1 MQGRA
6 IAAAL
11 LVLAAAMMGAL
22 LANYYLSML
31 SPGGTATTS
40 GTLAIMLTDPP
51 RVPLGVSA
59 IYLSYNTI
67 GVHFAEAGNQS
78 GWVSAS
84 VRGTANLMQL
94 VNISTTIA
102 SLNITGKLN
111 LLRFNVSSVKVTY
124 NGVNY
129 TCYVPS
135 NELTVPIV
143 GGVEVRAGAVSAV
156 ILDLEPMVLNMGSAE
171 NPIFVLR
178 PSAKA
183 MPVPA
188 EETSREMARQGF
200 TVDLKAKA
208 WWARM
213 SERLA
218 KRIEITSAQL
228 TNSSLRVTL
237 RNVGNESVAL
247 RLLVIWPAAGPM
259 MSSRAMAPPAFF
271 HSAVFVIEENG
282 TLVPLQ
288 FGCGPV
294 VSNRT
299 QLEKCL
305 IFGGAQGKLADLLQ
319 GSGYVLG
326 ANSTAALSYEGF
338 ITLGYGIQ
346 GCRLVEV
353 ERGHWQLVC
362 DFRANSVQA
371 GAEYL
376 IAVIGDG
383 ALATYLATAS

>member
-22 LANYYLSML
+22 LANYYLSMP

-111 LLRFNVSSVKVTY
+111 LLRFSISSVKVTY

-183 MPVPA
+183 IPVPA

-200 TVDLKAKA
+200 TLDLKEKA

-237 RNVGNESVAL
+237 RNVGNESVAV
-247 RLLVIWPAAGPM
+247 RLLVIWPAAGPT

-288 FGCGPV
+288 FGCGHV

-305 IFGGAQGKLADLLQ
+305 IFGSSSLGVRELFEAAGYELAPHSSATLAYA
-319 GSGYVLG
+319 GPISLG
-326 ANSTAALSYEGF
+326 FGLA
-338 ITLGYGIQ
+338 
-346 GCRLVEV
+346 GCRLVQE
-353 ERGHWQLVC
+353 ENGHWQLVC
-362 DFRANSVQA
+362 DFKANLVEP
-371 GAEYL
+371 GGLYL
-376 IAVIGDG
+376 IAVMGQDAVAFYVTRG
-383 ALATYLATAS
+383 S